1 MRKSPPNPVGG
12 DNSAGPWQ
20 RTGAIDEGSPAY
32 PHNTLEEHFNRD
44 GGLESLVAKP
54 LTMRRQEEKR

>member
-1 MRKSPPNPVGG
+1 MLDHGRGQELLMKEALHIHITP
-12 DNSAGPWQ
+12 
-20 RTGAIDEGSPAY
+20 
-32 PHNTLEEHFNRD
+32 LEEHFNRD